1 MLSNVGGRFYWSRQ
15 HHTTEEVLKG
25 IVVVFAWVSIDET
38 QLKNHVKLYSS
49 LGWNSLVCLADFLN
63 PFFPEKATSLA
74 FALLNELVEELRNKP
89 CPLVFA
95 AFSGGS
101 KACMYKVLQVI
112 DGACEVQLSLDDTRL
127 IRNCIAGHIY
137 DSSPVDFTSDIG
149 ARFWLHSTIL
159 KMPGA
164 AKLVSSIAKGV
175 ASGLDAL
182 FITKFGSDRTEYWQT
197 LYSSVSLGAPYL
209 ILCSEY
215 DDLAPFSTVYN
226 FAQHLQELGGNVELV
241 KWRGSPHVGHYEHCP
256 IQYRASVINLLDE
269 AVSVY
274 SRKRHVL
281 GERHYMEEGMHDQ
294 ISELVCDLQKA
305 AVESNQS
312 FTRVARGPNDHF
324 FLPSSAE
331 YASSRESGSLQDE
344 QKEGSVHVSN
354 PPSMSAHSVLGKILF
369 DACVPKNVEG
379 WDIKFSDSLNGQP
392 LGSARK
398 HFSPLSAKK
407 WIPRS
412 RL

>member
-1 MLSNVGGRFYWSRQ
+1 MQ
-15 HHTTEEVLKG
+15 
-25 IVVVFAWVSIDET
+25 
-38 QLKNHVKLYSS
+38 
-49 LGWNSLVCLADFLN
+49 
-63 PFFPEKATSLA
+63 
-74 FALLNELVEELRNKP
+74 ELRIKP
-89 CPLVFA
+89 CPLVLG

-112 DGACEVQLSLDDTRL
+112 EGACEVQLTLDDTRL
-127 IRNCIAGHIY
+127 IRNCISGHIY

-149 ARFWLHSTIL
+149 ARFSLHPTIL

-164 AKLVSSIAKGV
+164 AKIISSIAKGV

-209 ILCSEY
+209 ILCSED
-215 DDLAPFSTVYN
+215 DDLAPYSAIYN
-226 FAQHLQELGGNVELV
+226 FAQRLQELGGNVEFV
-241 KWRGSPHVGHYEHCP
+241 KWKGSPHLGHYEHCP
-256 IQYRASVINLLDE
+256 IQYRAAVTNLLHE

-344 QKEGSVHVSN
+344 QKEGSVHLSN
-354 PPSMSAHSVLGKILF
+354 APSMSAHSVLGKILF

-379 WDIKFSDSLNGQP
+379 WDIKFSGSLNGQP

-398 HFSPLSAKK
+398 HFSPLSGKK
-407 WIPRS
+407 CIRRS